1 MAASAWKELL
11 ARTGDNV
18 ALRCGSVAQVE
29 ACSHGGKDGYRF
41 TLVTPHDWVRLF
53 EEPPRDATDWTVLPR
68 WYSFSYHLPGS
79 GPSLVAAGATRD
91 PSEHCQHQR
100 THTYVRDDDI
110 EDIVADAVAVAR
122 ACVKSDEVN
131 RLEKMKAESFI
142 AFYESCVAD
151 ADEKSALPVSVREG
165 MGNK

>member
-1 MAASAWKELL
+1 M
-11 ARTGDNV
+11 
-18 ALRCGSVAQVE
+18 
-29 ACSHGGKDGYRF
+29 
-41 TLVTPHDWVRLF
+41 
-53 EEPPRDATDWTVLPR
+53 
-68 WYSFSYHLPGS
+68 
-79 GPSLVAAGATRD
+79 
-91 PSEHCQHQR
+91 
-100 THTYVRDDDI
+100 RDDDI
-110 EDIVADAVAVAR
+110 EEIVADAVAVAR